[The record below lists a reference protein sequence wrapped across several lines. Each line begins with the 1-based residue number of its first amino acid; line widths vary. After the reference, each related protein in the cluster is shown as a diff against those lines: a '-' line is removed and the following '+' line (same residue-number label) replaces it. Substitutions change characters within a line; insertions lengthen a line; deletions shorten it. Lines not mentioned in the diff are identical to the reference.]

1 MPANWR
7 TDYDMVLGFEK
18 TVTSPKK
25 CTYEEQGLSEDEI
38 LRFFYTGKIQIGG
51 QEFNAFHRS
60 WIPSG
65 DARIYYGFFNGR
77 CFTIS
82 VSDDSHSTRKCGS
95 IDDGKDRADCEIAEL
110 KAKDLMA
117 YSDGVIRTIRFLHDQ
132 K

>member
-1 MPANWR
+1 M
-7 TDYDMVLGFEK
+7 MVLGFEK

-38 LRFFYTGKIQIGG
+38 RRFFFTGKTQIGG
-51 QEFNAFHRS
+51 QEFDTFHRT

-65 DARIYYGFFNGR
+65 EARIYYGFFNGH
-77 CFTIS
+77 CFSIG
-82 VSDDSHSTRKCGS
+82 VSDKSYSLRQCGN
-95 IDDGKDRADCEIAEL
+95 ICDGKDRADCEIAEL
-110 KAKDLMA
+110 EAKDLMA